1 MSFRRVVRRVFFSA
15 AAVAICWALLVYQGI
30 LHSDLPA
37 IRSVAAALSITT
49 PSAPPTR
56 DTGGPVSVT
65 AAPVRVE
72 EVPIYLSA
80 IGTVQAYNTV
90 GLKTRVDGEII
101 NVLFEEGQDV
111 NADDVL
117 VIIDPRPLAAQLRQ
131 QEAALLKDKA
141 QLEGAILDLQRYE
154 SLVLKKNVTQ
164 QQVDQ
169 QRALVEQYRAQVQSD
184 EAQVEYAKTQLEYTT
199 IRAPIS
205 GRTGIRQVDQG
216 NIIRAT
222 DNTTIVV
229 LTQLRPISVVFTIAA
244 TAAAQSRLTPG
255 RVNLAVTAHGPDG
268 VAQLDRGK
276 VELVDNQVDPT
287 TGTIKLKASFPNT
300 ELRLWPG
307 NFVNGRIVVDT
318 RQGLTVPSVA
328 VRRGP
333 RGDFVWTVRQD
344 KTVEAKG
351 VQVVQAFGGRTLI
364 ERGVTR
370 GDQVVTD
377 GYFRLENGT
386 RVEIS
391 QGAPAAPGAGAVTAS
406 GRD

>member
-1 MSFRRVVRRVFFSA
+1 
-15 AAVAICWALLVYQGI
+15 
-30 LHSDLPA
+30 
-37 IRSVAAALSITT
+37 
-49 PSAPPTR
+49 
-56 DTGGPVSVT
+56 
-65 AAPVRVE
+65 
-72 EVPIYLSA
+72 
-80 IGTVQAYNTV
+80 
-90 GLKTRVDGEII
+90 
-101 NVLFEEGQDV
+101 V
-111 NADDVL
+111 NAEDVL
-117 VIIDPRPLAAQLRQ
+117 LIIDPRPLAAQLRQ

-154 SLVLKKNVTQ
+154 TLMLKKNVTQ

-216 NIIRAT
+216 NIVRAS
-222 DNTTIVV
+222 DNATIVV
-229 LTQLRPISVVFTIAA
+229 LTQLRPISVVFTLAA
-244 TAAAQSRLTPG
+244 TAVAQSRLTPG
-255 RVNLAVTAHGPDG
+255 RVSLAVTAHGPDG
-268 VAQLDRGK
+268 VTQLDRGK
-276 VELVDNQVDPT
+276 IELVDNQVDPT

-300 ELRLWPG
+300 DLRLWPG

-318 RQGLTVPSVA
+318 HGQGLTVPSAA

-333 RGDFVWTVRQD
+333 RQDFVWIVRND

-377 GYFRLENGT
+377 GHFRLENGT
-386 RVEIS
+386 RVEIVQS
-391 QGAPAAPGAGAVTAS
+391 EPAARGTGAVTVS